1 MSVTLPTPGENNW
14 DVPLNGALTDLD
26 SAITTIGNLANA
38 IPALQARTNGETF
51 YRLVASSTASTN
63 VKNKADF
70 TCDGIADQVQIQAAV
85 DAAFAEGGGIVQ
97 LSTGTF
103 QTTAP
108 ITLHPLVTLQG
119 PHGDQILNPG
129 QFVSAAAIK
138 PQSTFTGGAVI
149 VLLDQTGGGYA
160 STSSEQRISNL
171 TIDGSTSAA
180 AVHGIQ
186 GGGAITSVTIKDVT
200 IRQVTGKGIYTF
212 FQNSAQPFSWT
223 FEGVLV
229 DNSAAEGFH
238 LINHTD
244 FTMLDCISIGAGAN
258 GYLISNAPNSRM
270 IGCRAEWSDNNGIYL
285 TGNFGTGQGSGGMLI
300 NACSTD
306 RNANNGII
314 IDALGNGPVNIVG
327 CMTRRDGRNNNVGG
341 GGFAGIKV
349 LNATMPVVVTG
360 WTNYVGVDDNGTG
373 VDSPVYAASATGSSS
388 VQIDD
393 SYMHGATS
401 AMNDDGTNTILRVG
415 NNVVYATGVSSAPV
429 RTVPSSASTGPDWF
443 NVKDYGA
450 DGNGTTDDT
459 ASIQAAV
466 NAAFNVG
473 GGVVYLPT
481 GTYKLTSAITLK
493 NRVTVRGDG
502 DFVTNIVQSSTT
514 ANGFIGTS
522 LIYSVIEH
530 LRLTGPGSGSGS
542 GMQFDTEFDY
552 GIIRDVSTTN
562 WGSTGIIIEQ
572 PIVTNM
578 TRVTSFSNGGAG
590 FYIHGNISTGAGT
603 SVSFNSCWAHDNLS
617 NGFSFQNMTYCAM
630 VACASDNQ
638 TDPAKSGYFIDG
650 CTGFT
655 FSGCGSEGNNFG
667 WEFTNSS
674 TGMVLTSPFVY
685 ATPASGVGVW
695 VTGAS
700 TNVQIFAATEVAPN
714 VAAAAF
720 IKVDSGCSATIQ
732 GAVQTTANVL
742 AANTTVIASNASG
755 VRSYPNGLSTTALNM
770 NTNKITALAN
780 GTASADAVNYS
791 QLSSRSVSVTDFGA
805 TGGNSGDQAAAIN
818 SAITSLGGNGGI
830 VYFPPGLYRLGGS
843 TVITLPANTVLM
855 GAGPGASAIT
865 IGSSFT
871 GAQAVN
877 VTGDGAQLVDLTIRG
892 TASTVATNPVAE
904 GVASVNNQRFKI
916 TNCYFKW
923 INGYAIRVYGDT
935 TDTTTDG
942 TTMHGGAI
950 LNTAIES
957 CAGGV
962 YLRTTNGG
970 AASGVWPANFQVV
983 DLFTRFLGLNSG
995 TNANL
1000 DGIRIED
1007 CGDVLLQNVMPWMN
1021 ASTGGTGAALR
1032 VNGNCAA
1039 IFIQNLD
1046 ALGPQTGTA
1055 NVIIEDGTNGSPQ
1068 NVQITGGVI
1077 QQGLVGLLISGGSNQ
1092 IRVSTVRILN
1102 NQTHG
1107 VSVTGT
1113 SFGINVD
1120 RCAFSLNGQGA
1131 TGTNYDINW
1140 SGSATGFV
1148 TFCRFASPIVTT
1160 GTAGVQ
1166 FTVNVPSAQ
1175 NVRILDADF
1184 QGTGAASTNWVTN
1197 FPQILTHV
1205 DGTNYATYGTIVH
1218 AFSGAGNV
1226 ALQPSTTTNNVLS
1239 TNTNGADAFDRW
1251 RLRGDGRLDWGPGT
1265 ATRDTNLYRS
1275 GVGALTTDTF
1285 FAMGSGQSGGSF
1297 SVFGNTATSLALGS
1311 AGGGL
1316 AVKEGTNARSG
1327 VSTLVGGT
1335 VTVANTS
1342 VTATS
1347 RIQLTSNADG
1357 GTPGWLR
1364 VSARTAGTSF
1374 TITSSSGTDTSTVAW
1389 FMVEP
1394 A

>member
-1 MSVTLPTPGENNW
+1 MSVTLPTPGETNW

-38 IPALQARTNGETF
+38 IPAIQARINGETF

-70 TCDGIADQVQIQAAV
+70 VCDGTDDQVQIQAAV

-97 LSTGTF
+97 LTSGTF

-108 ITLHPLVTLQG
+108 VTLHPLVSLVG
-119 PHGDQILNPG
+119 PHGDQIMNPG
-129 QFVSAAAIK
+129 QFTSAACIK
-138 PQSTFTGGAVI
+138 PQATFTGGAVI

-160 STSSEQRISNL
+160 STSSEQRISSL
-171 TIDGSTSAA
+171 TIDGSASAA

-212 FQNSAQPFSWT
+212 FQNSSQPFSWT

-244 FTMLDCISIGAGAN
+244 FTMLDCISIGAGAT

-270 IGCRAEWSDNNGIYL
+270 IGCRAEWSDANGIYL

-306 RNANNGII
+306 RNAFNGII

-341 GGFAGIKV
+341 GGYAGIKV
-349 LNATMPVVVTG
+349 LNATMPVVISG

-373 VDSPVYAASATGSSS
+373 VDSPVYAASATGASS

-401 AMNDDGTNTILRVG
+401 ALNDDGTNTILRIG
-415 NNVVYATGVSSAPV
+415 SNVVYATGVSSAPV
-429 RTVPSSASTGPDWF
+429 RSVPSSASSGPNWF

-459 ASIQAAV
+459 ASIQAAI
-466 NAAFNVG
+466 NAANGVG
-473 GGVVYLPT
+473 GGVVYLPA
-481 GTYKLTSAITLK
+481 GTYKLTAAVTLHNRITL
-493 NRVTVRGDG
+493 RGDG
-502 DFVTNIVQSSTT
+502 DFVTNIVQSNTT
-514 ANGFIGTS
+514 ANGFVGS
-522 LIYSVIEH
+522 GLIYVIIEH
-530 LRLTGPGSGSGS
+530 LRLTGPGSGTGS
-542 GMQFDTEFDY
+542 GLQFDTEFDY
-552 GIIRDVSTTN
+552 CILRDVSTTN

-572 PIVTNM
+572 PIVTNF
-578 TRVTSFSNGGAG
+578 TRVTSFNNGGAG
-590 FYIHGNISTGAGT
+590 FYIHGNNTTGAGT
-603 SVSFNSCWAHDNLS
+603 SVSFNSCWAHDNQS
-617 NGFSFQNMTYCAM
+617 NGFSFQNMTYCALI
-630 VACASDNQ
+630 ACAADNQ
-638 TDPAKSGYFIDG
+638 IQASKAGYFLDG

-655 FSGCGSEGNNFG
+655 FSGCGSEGNTYG
-667 WEFTNSS
+667 WNIDNAT
-674 TGMVLTSPFVY
+674 TGVVITTPFVY
-685 ATPASGVGVW
+685 STPSAGLGIW

-700 TNVQIFAATEVAPN
+700 TDVQIFAATEVSPQ
-714 VAAAAF
+714 VGAAAF

-755 VRSYPNGLSTTALNM
+755 VRSYPNGLSTTSLTM
-770 NTNKITALAN
+770 NSNKITSLAN
-780 GTASADAVNYS
+780 GTASGDAVNYS
-791 QLSSRSVSVTDFGA
+791 QLSSRAVSVTDFGA
-805 TGGNSGDQAAAIN
+805 VGTNTGDQAVAIN
-818 SAITSLGGNGGI
+818 NAIAALGGNGGT

-843 TVITLPANTVLM
+843 TVVTLPANTVLQ

-871 GAQAVN
+871 GTEAVN
-877 VTGDGAQLVDLTIRG
+877 VTGDGAQLRDLTIRG
-892 TASTVATNPVAE
+892 TASTVSTNPVAE
-904 GVASVNNQRFKI
+904 GVASVNNQRLNI
-916 TNCYFKW
+916 QNCYFKW

-935 TDTTTDG
+935 TDTSTDG
-942 TTMHGGAI
+942 TTMHGGAL
-950 LNTAIES
+950 LNNAIES

-970 AASGVWPANFQVV
+970 AATGVWPANFQITN
-983 DLFTRFLGLNSG
+983 LFTRFLGLNSG
-995 TNANL
+995 TKANL

-1007 CGDVLLQNVMPWMN
+1007 CGDVLLHNVMPWMN

-1077 QQGLVGLLISGGSNQ
+1077 QQGLVGLLISGAVNQ
-1092 IRVSTVRILN
+1092 VRVSTVRIIN

-1113 SFGINVD
+1113 GFGINID
-1120 RCAFSLNGQGA
+1120 RCLFSLQGQAA

-1140 SGSATGFV
+1140 SGAATGFV
-1148 TFCRFASPIVTT
+1148 TFCRFASPIVST

-1166 FTVNVPSAQ
+1166 FTINVASAQ

-1197 FPQILTHV
+1197 FPQILSLV
-1205 DGTNYATYGTIVH
+1205 NGTNYTTYGSIVH
-1218 AFSGAGNV
+1218 AFSGPGNL
-1226 ALQPSTTTNNVLS
+1226 ALQPSTTTNNILS
-1239 TNTNGADAFDRW
+1239 SNTNGADAFDRF
-1251 RLRGDGRLDWGPGT
+1251 RLRGDGRLDWGAGT

-1285 FAMGSGQSGGSF
+1285 FAMGSGQSGGAF
-1297 SVFGNTATSLALGS
+1297 SVFGNAANSLSLGS

-1327 VSTLVGGT
+1327 VATLVGGT
-1335 VTVANTS
+1335 ATVSNTS
-1342 VTATS
+1342 VTATT

-1389 FMVEP
+1389 FLVEP